1 MKITVDFTT
10 SWEVIVKVED
20 EVFLDLAGMDSGTE
34 KDKYLSVL
42 NSN

>member
-1 MKITVDFTT
+1 LKITVDFTR
-10 SWEVIVKVED
+10 SWEALVKVED
-20 EVFLDLAGMDSGTE
+20 EIFLDLSAMDSGTE